1 MKEMSKTPSTQS
13 QSGLKLGQIPAAIF
27 WFFWNLILNI
37 VDTVMS
43 FIQKIIGVK
52 RMAYIFLLPNMLIF
66 GIFVITPMFMNV
78 YYSMTGG
85 TNLFLRDREFV
96 GLENYQI
103 LFECEDFTEP
113 NSCNEDLFWRAVK
126 NTSIFVPI
134 QVGTMVIISMMT
146 ALILNRDIIG
156 RGFFRSVF
164 FYPVLLSPVVVGL
177 IWKWILQREG
187 VLNAIITSF
196 GAEKI
201 MWLLDPTMAT
211 VWVIFVSIWAQ
222 MGFHTLILL
231 AGLQSIPPELYEAAV
246 IDGAGDWQSFWSI
259 TLPMWSS
266 SIFVVVV
273 LSLIRA
279 VQFFDQVFVLT
290 GGGPGT
296 ATHYIIQYIYSTG
309 FSDQIARRG
318 LAAAASMLMGGVLFV
333 LTMLQLRAGRKSEA
347 A

>member
-1 MKEMSKTPSTQS
+1 MRESKKISST
-13 QSGLKLGQIPAAIF
+13 LGQIPAAIF

-37 VDTVMS
+37 IDTVMS

-66 GIFVITPMFMNV
+66 GVFVITPMFMNI

-85 TNLFLRDREFV
+85 TRLFLRDREFV

-103 LFECEDFTEP
+103 LFDCEDFTEP
-113 NSCNEDLFWRAVK
+113 NSCDEDIFWRAVK

-134 QVGTMVIISMMT
+134 QVSTMVIISMMT

-177 IWKWILQREG
+177 IWKWVLQREG

-196 GAEKI
+196 GAEKV

-333 LTMLQLRAGRKSEA
+333 LTMIQLRVGRKSEA